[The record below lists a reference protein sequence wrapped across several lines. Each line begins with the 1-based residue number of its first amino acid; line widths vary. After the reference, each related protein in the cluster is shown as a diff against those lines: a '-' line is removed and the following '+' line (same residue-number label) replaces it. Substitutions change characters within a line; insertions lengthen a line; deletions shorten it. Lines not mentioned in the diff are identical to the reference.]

1 LISAPLSTP
10 ISLSSNTEPLPL
22 ISAPLP
28 TPILLPSIP
37 TLSSSV
43 SVPSPDPIPSQL
55 NFAPSSSISASLPA
69 PIPLQ
74 SGSAPLLSIMKGVD
88 GIDDDCISINS
99 TETINSTQIQH
110 ETYNLNENKHTS
122 YHPIPID
129 PILVDVTNTAIRNEA
144 TTTGHDILR
153 EAARQDLQIYT
164 DKMVNQMN
172 KKKRSNNYEVG
183 DLVRIR
189 IPKIDRSG
197 VDRPTLPCKV
207 IEITENNQCVL
218 GSKFG
223 IINIYYSPGEIEPL
237 GTIHFPELD
246 NLPSNKIS
254 VREAARLQSTGPAT
268 GAICNCKS
276 NCNSNKCRCKKVG
289 GNCGSRCHGGRP
301 CQNKCN
307 N

>member
-1 LISAPLSTP
+1 M
-10 ISLSSNTEPLPL
+10 E
-22 ISAPLP
+22 
-28 TPILLPSIP
+28 
-37 TLSSSV
+37 
-43 SVPSPDPIPSQL
+43 D
-55 NFAPSSSISASLPA
+55 
-69 PIPLQ
+69 
-74 SGSAPLLSIMKGVD
+74 VD
-88 GIDDDCISINS
+88 EIGEKDDDCISIDS
-99 TETINSTQIQH
+99 AETINSTQIQY
-110 ETYNLNENKHTS
+110 ETYNVNENKHSSTFS
-122 YHPIPID
+122 QRYNPIHID
-129 PILVDVTNTAIRNEA
+129 PILVDITNTARVGET

-172 KKKRSNNYEVG
+172 KKNKRPNRYEVG
-183 DLVRIR
+183 DLVRIT

-197 VDRPTLPCKV
+197 VDRPTPICRV

-223 IINIYYSPGEIEPL
+223 IINVYYSPGEIEPL
-237 GTIHFPELD
+237 GTVCFPELD

-289 GNCGSRCHGGRP
+289 GNCGSRCHGGRS